1 MTWLVLTCRLPASAA
16 LKTTIR
22 RKLTGI
28 GAVYLANAVTVL
40 PASPAAERALRQTR
54 NTIAGAGDSAELLR
68 AEVLEGGPGLIATY
82 NVARD
87 QEYGEILAKCDEF
100 VARIEAMTAAGRF
113 SYRDLGDKDAEL
125 KRLSM
130 RNDTVRARDVLG
142 AANADLALSALARC
156 RAMVDDFAVRAY
168 QTDSVSI
175 TGVLPR
181 PRSPGASS

>member
-1 MTWLVLTCRLPASAA
+1 MAWLVLTCRLPASAA

-54 NTIAGAGDSAELLR
+54 NTIAGAGGSAGLLR

-87 QEYGEILAKCDEF
+87 QEYGQI
-100 VARIEAMTAAGRF
+100 
-113 SYRDLGDKDAEL
+113 
-125 KRLSM
+125 
-130 RNDTVRARDVLG
+130 
-142 AANADLALSALARC
+142 LARC
-156 RAMVDDFAVRAY
+156 DEVVDDFAVRVY
-168 QTDSVSI
+168 QTDSASI
-175 TGVLPR
+175 TGVVHR

>member
-1 MTWLVLTCRLPASAA
+1 VAWLVLTCRLPASAA

-87 QEYGEILAKCDEF
+87 QEYGQI
-100 VARIEAMTAAGRF
+100 
-113 SYRDLGDKDAEL
+113 
-125 KRLSM
+125 
-130 RNDTVRARDVLG
+130 
-142 AANADLALSALARC
+142 LARC
-156 RAMVDDFAVRAY
+156 DEVVDDFAVRVY
-168 QTDSVSI
+168 QTDSASI
-175 TGVLPR
+175 TGVVHR